1 MTLLA
6 RDPDTETHPDPHPNP
21 HPILTVNRHPNPR
34 TLDRTIIVLDEKTM
48 VHLRARRSADKTG
61 LAQEEARHHLHS
73 PRSQK
78 LFRQVLNTIG
88 VLVHLEGDADA
99 LVLEHVKDSHY
110 NCLVRKGAGYERP
123 KAPST
128 GKKAHCLT
136 PEQQGCFD
144 ELLRM
149 GMEENHARA
158 LSTILTMGD
167 AEHKRRRDERGTSA
181 GSKRAKAPSTGKK
194 AHCLTPEQQGCLDQ
208 LLRMGMEENLAR
220 EAAETCSHST
230 VTAAAFCL
238 EEETRE
244 RVRKDVKVRS
254 PRRTRH
260 HHTHPTCLSP

>member
-1 MTLLA
+1 MTLSA
-6 RDPDTETHPDPHPNP
+6 WDPGTETHPDPHPNP
-21 HPILTVNRHPNPR
+21 HPILTVNPHPNPR

-78 LFRQVLNTIG
+78 LFRRVLNTIG

-136 PEQQGCFD
+136 PEQQGC
-144 ELLRM
+144 
-149 GMEENHARA
+149 
-158 LSTILTMGD
+158 
-167 AEHKRRRDERGTSA
+167 
-181 GSKRAKAPSTGKK
+181 
-194 AHCLTPEQQGCLDQ
+194 LDQ
-208 LLRMGMEENLAR
+208 LLLMGMEENLAR